1 MLYEAFCPSFYCMLI
16 TREIV
21 FTKLKMLLDNS
32 GTFLLLHRHV
42 TANSISTAQTRR
54 LGDVNNDDD
63 RYLLISMVANLFMEC
78 VIRGRLC
85 SKVSQTSHY
94 RYYGPIPSLKGTE
107 AQRVTEAVQCHQ
119 LIRGCAKLK
128 VRTLHLG
135 VYGPNL
141 FTLPPCSSKGH

>member
-63 RYLLISMVANLFMEC
+63 RYLLISMVANLLWNVLF
-78 VIRGRLC
+78 VAG
-85 SKVSQTSHY
+85 SVQK
-94 RYYGPIPSLKGTE
+94 SLKHHIT
-107 AQRVTEAVQCHQ
+107 VIMV
-119 LIRGCAKLK
+119 
-128 VRTLHLG
+128 
-135 VYGPNL
+135 L
-141 FTLPPCSSKGH
+141 FPH